1 MFRSIP
7 DPHKHTR
14 HTGGDWNFL
23 LFQHRTLN
31 AIQDSLETY
40 RSAAFVKYPGWRGAA
55 RCVYRPCLMELPQHP
70 SAGWPPPSSPALCPP
85 TIHLSTSIIPVISLS
100 SQSLLLTSASD
111 QLRGAHFSNLSRI
124 GEILSAASHSL
135 ARSWRVFAWTCD
147 SFCFVVT

>member
-14 HTGGDWNFL
+14 HSGGERNFL

-31 AIQDSLETY
+31 AIQNSLQPY

-70 SAGWPPPSSPALCPP
+70 SAGWPPPSSPALSSYHTLKHILNPRDQ
-85 TIHLSTSIIPVISLS
+85 PVIPIPP
-100 SQSLLLTSASD
+100 
-111 QLRGAHFSNLSRI
+111 AHTCLWPTGVSKLCQI
-124 GEILSAASHSL
+124 GEILSAASRSL
-135 ARSWRVFAWTCD
+135 AHFWHVFAWTCD